1 MFNFPMIGGLSNL
14 FGGDSEG
21 SLNLFGGSEGGQGGL
36 PNVLG
41 VRILRALGGQANN
54 NQSGESAESG
64 QSGSVRDSAVAEKES
79 VASDL
84 AANRAEDAKL
94 DKYTNMIPFAGPFI
108 TMGRQNDRKL
118 GSLLSSYYR
127 MTTPSDT
134 ANPNATVVGG
144 LSGSS
149 FLGRV

>member
-1 MFNFPMIGGLSNL
+1 MFGFPMVGNFMNL
-14 FGGDSEG
+14 FGGDGSSGAPNLLGG
-21 SLNLFGGSEGGQGGL
+21 SLPGLPGGDSEGGAA
-36 PNVLG
+36 P
-41 VRILRALGGQANN
+41 
-54 NQSGESAESG
+54 
-64 QSGSVRDSAVAEKES
+64 AVAEGKPDEQVSSAEREKES
-79 VASDL
+79 IASDL
-84 AANRAEDAKL
+84 AANRAEDAKM

-118 GSLLSSYYR
+118 GALLSSYYR

-149 FLGRV
+149 FLGRI